1 MVELVWSFILYPTT
15 SIAILNNIDNR
26 ILMLTHSAISY
37 LFRFL
42 PYFAHKIVYLNILY
56 AIMRKDPEIIFA
68 VIMESNKH

>member
-1 MVELVWSFILYPTT
+1 
-15 SIAILNNIDNR
+15 
-26 ILMLTHSAISY
+26 MLTHSAISY

-42 PYFAHKIVYLNILY
+42 PYFAHKMVYLNILY